1 MISTFWLLL
10 ISGIFFLTAMTNQ
23 GGLLKDTIL
32 WKEPN
37 TGATNS
43 IGFSA
48 VPAGLRQADNAPE
61 PWKNNFYDLGEV
73 AHFWASE
80 YSSDNAYVRILTKD
94 KAMIHIID
102 SNKSAYRSVRCVKD
116 SSNH

>member
-1 MISTFWLLL
+1 MVD
-10 ISGIFFLTAMTNQ
+10 GTNQ
-23 GGLLKDTIL
+23 SGLLKDTIL
-32 WKEPN
+32 WKAPN
-37 TGATNS
+37 TGAANS
-43 IGFSA
+43 TGFSA

-116 SSNH
+116 SSNN